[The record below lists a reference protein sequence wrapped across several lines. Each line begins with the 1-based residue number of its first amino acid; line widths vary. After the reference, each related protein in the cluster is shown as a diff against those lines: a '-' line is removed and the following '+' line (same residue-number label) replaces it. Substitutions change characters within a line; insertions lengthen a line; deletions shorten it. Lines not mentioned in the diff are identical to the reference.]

1 MKILFVGDVVGKVG
15 CDCVARL
22 LPKIKRQHGIDLT
35 VINCENASATNGVMP
50 AAAHLPS
57 TCSMFCCR
65 WGIFTSSRGNCR
77 SIA

>member
-15 CDCVARL
+15 CDCAARL

-50 AAAHLPS
+50 MAAQSLPGP
-57 TCSMFCCR
+57 FV
-65 WGIFTSSRGNCR
+65 
-77 SIA
+77 SI